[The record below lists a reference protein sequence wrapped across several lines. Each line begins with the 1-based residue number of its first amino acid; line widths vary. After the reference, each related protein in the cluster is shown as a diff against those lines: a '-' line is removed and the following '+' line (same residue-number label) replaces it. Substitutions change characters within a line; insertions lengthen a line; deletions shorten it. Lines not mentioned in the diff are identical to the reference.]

1 MSKEIQEVLGYCEE
15 NFEKGNLELALRC
28 AVSVSMSNPNAPEP
42 YAHVTAYRILLT
54 AANNRTATREP
65 DYYAVLGIKRG
76 SSSKTVAK
84 SIERRRTEITEL
96 FNNGQIGDFKAVF
109 GVCDLLKRGIA
120 ELKNDDRRR
129 AYDLRSGFSLV
140 D

>member
-1 MSKEIQEVLGYCEE
+1 MSKKIKEVLRYCEE

-54 AANNRTATREP
+54 AANNRTATGEP
-65 DYYAVLGIKRG
+65 DWYAVLGVERG
-76 SSSKTVAK
+76 LSSKSVAK
-84 SIERRRTEITEL
+84 SIESRCSEIMEL
-96 FNNGQIGDFKAVF
+96 FNGQVGAFEAVWRVF
-109 GVCDLLKRGIA
+109 DLVRRGIA

-129 AYDLRSGFSLV
+129 AYDQRSGFSLV
-140 D
+140 N